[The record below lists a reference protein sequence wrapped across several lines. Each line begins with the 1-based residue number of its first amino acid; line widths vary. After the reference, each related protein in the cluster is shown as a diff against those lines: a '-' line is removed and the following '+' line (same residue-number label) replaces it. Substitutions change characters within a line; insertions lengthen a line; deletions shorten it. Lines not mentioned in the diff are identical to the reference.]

1 MENNERLREI
11 IRADFEEDDIKRLN
25 VERLL
30 ESDFIDRFLG
40 FVEVYDKVSGK
51 NVFDSVTKWLSY
63 GNEEYDYIKYFLNTS
78 CFEYSLPFSIDD
90 FISMSLDE
98 IIEYQKKCA
107 KIREILDEKRALYE
121 EFSTFYE

>member
-1 MENNERLREI
+1 MENNERLRKI

-30 ESDFIDRFLG
+30 ESDFIDRFFG
-40 FVEVYDKVSGK
+40 FAEVYDKVFGK

-63 GNEEYDYIKYFLNTS
+63 GKEEYDYIKYFLNTS
-78 CFEYSLPFSIDD
+78 CFEYSLPFSVDD
-90 FISMSLDE
+90 FISMSSDE